1 MDHNRGA
8 SGGQDM
14 AVEYCK
20 SDERPQLILR
30 FQGTPIHQTARSN
43 SESVSQT
50 PAGIS
55 FSTTPMRRSSG
66 SFCRALRTRSNGV
79 EFERTTIR
87 IPSQTFAIRPES
99 EVGNAAGASMMIQSN
114 RGSRQSS
121 KTFKRLETSS
131 GRPEAGRPDAMKKK
145 FAIVP
150 LWIIPNSSVSPR
162 TYSEKPGVA
171 EVPREECRLGLR
183 KSASTSNTRQP
194 GSSANTCARFA
205 ATKDLPSLGTA
216 LVTKILR
223 NGCLSRTCWSRERSV
238 RNSSTAPAACS
249 PEPKKSMVFVFGV
262 QVLGGQRSS
271 RVSRAMESGL
281 GDAAGSVTG
290 IFRPSTGN
298 ADDVSTSSIPTTL

>member
-171 EVPREECRLGLR
+171 EVPREECKLGLR

-223 NGCLSRTCWSRERSV
+223 SECLSRTCWSRERSV
-238 RNSSTAPAACS
+238 RNSSVARTSS
-249 PEPKKSMVFVFGV
+249 PEPKKSIVFAFGV
-262 QVLGGQRSS
+262 QVLGEQRSS
-271 RVSRAMESGL
+271 RVSRAMESGP
-281 GDAAGSVTG
+281 GDAAGSATG
-290 IFRPSTGN
+290 IFLPSTGI
-298 ADDVSTSSIPTTL
+298 ADGISTSSIPTTL